1 MAIRQEPE
9 PEICRSG
16 MPGLNT
22 QPQQTRLE
30 FSRRSTP
37 WPATWEPAPVQLA
50 VVMFS
55 GHGTVI
61 RNQFYL
67 VPYRADSS
75 PPVRLEGSAI
85 PAQQPVPRR
94 NPGACPAWPGPGP
107 TRRLPLAQPDRRP
120 IEHAAGRGNRCGL
133 PPFDG
138 AYLLDG
144 RHGLARDERWRTAP
158 SPKSCWRSTPFIYL

>member
-9 PEICRSG
+9 PKFADRGC
-16 MPGLNT
+16 PGLNT

-55 GHGTVI
+55 SHGTVI
-61 RNQFYL
+61 RNQFY
-67 VPYRADSS
+67 S
-75 PPVRLEGSAI
+75 SAI
-85 PAQQPVPRR
+85 SGRQQPTGAPRR
-94 NPGACPAWPGPGP
+94 FRNPSTATSSKTKSWSLPGMAWSWSYS
-107 TRRLPLAQPDRRP
+107 TRP

-158 SPKSCWRSTPFIYL
+158 SPKSGWRSTPFIYL